1 MHLCKYRSRAFFG
14 LFSVPSS
21 DFETNVSLWHCWL
34 RKLLRFRRQRWN
46 NSGFFYSGSSMNKCN
61 TASTRSGAPTFDL
74 TCIETIVSFKRVT
87 PIVKTD
93 SHSNGGIVY
102 RDGWRKQ
109 FFKSFPS
116 VLTPNNLERQ
126 VLRWRLGSIFTSWQR
141 IRTRDGWMRSAN
153 ATSVLCHP
161 PFLK

>member
-1 MHLCKYRSRAFFG
+1 MGNRFYLKVQSFRINKSLIKKSWLQEWQIYQNSIAAKNINSDRDKSDAFVQISVPSFFG

-61 TASTRSGAPTFDL
+61 TASTRSGARTFGL

-87 PIVKTD
+87 PIVKSD
-93 SHSNGGIVY
+93 RHSSGCIVY
-102 RDGWRKQ
+102 FDGW
-109 FFKSFPS
+109 
-116 VLTPNNLERQ
+116 T
-126 VLRWRLGSIFTSWQR
+126 
-141 IRTRDGWMRSAN
+141 IRT
-153 ATSVLCHP
+153 P
-161 PFLK
+161 